1 MINKKRTM
9 ALLLSLIMVL
19 TLGLAGCGG
28 SGDAEG
34 EAPAGEVYEFKI
46 DFSWCFYIE
55 STFYLVIY
63 FVKLSSQLIHSLFDE
78 LSIAMYIDVK
88 VSVKFENTFKNP
100 CLFFY
105 RRS

>member
-34 EAPAGEVYEFKI
+34 ELPPAKFMNLKSPIFKTMETPVLTRSPI
-46 DFSWCFYIE
+46 W
-55 STFYLVIY
+55 
-63 FVKLSSQLIHSLFDE
+63 VKS
-78 LSIAMYIDVK
+78 
-88 VSVKFENTFKNP
+88 
-100 CLFFY
+100 
-105 RRS
+105 